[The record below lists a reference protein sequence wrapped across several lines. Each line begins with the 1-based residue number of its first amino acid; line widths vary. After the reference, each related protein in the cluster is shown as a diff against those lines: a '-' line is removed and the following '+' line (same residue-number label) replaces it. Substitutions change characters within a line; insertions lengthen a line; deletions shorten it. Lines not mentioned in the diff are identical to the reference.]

1 MNLILLGKP
10 NVGKSSIFNIL
21 TKSNSNIIHKDE
33 GTTRDW
39 LKGIVKS
46 NSFYNIY
53 DTPGLIIKD
62 KTLTNFDNKK
72 ILFKNLLINM
82 KYLFYVIDYKTIF
95 DTSDLEAINRLRKFN
110 KKILLIINKFDNFN
124 IAPNPEIHQYGIN
137 NYFLVSC
144 SHNYGFNKL
153 LEFLDKKSKK
163 ITTNELNSDFSLALF
178 GKPNVGKSTF
188 LNTLIGY
195 ERSMTSKFSGTTSDY
210 VEENFK
216 YKNKIIKIIDT
227 AGIQKKSNIKKNSL
241 TFLSTLKTLDK
252 IKNVDASIILFDSQN
267 NLERQDKRII
277 NIVSK
282 TAKSLILIF
291 NKIDLIKN
299 KFEFKKNIN
308 NEIIFNIKESKNIKI
323 LYCSAF
329 SKNNVSKIFNY
340 IYENIFIKDFNIS
353 TAKLNKWLKT
363 ITSKKEHP
371 LINKRKINFKY
382 AVQIKSKPVTIKI
395 FCNYNNKIKKDY
407 KRFLLNQFNI
417 YFNIVNQK
425 TRLIF
430 SSSKNPFI

>member
-1 MNLILLGKP
+1 
-10 NVGKSSIFNIL
+10 
-21 TKSNSNIIHKDE
+21 
-33 GTTRDW
+33 
-39 LKGIVKS
+39 
-46 NSFYNIY
+46 
-53 DTPGLIIKD
+53 
-62 KTLTNFDNKK
+62 
-72 ILFKNLLINM
+72 M

>member
-1 MNLILLGKP
+1 MNFILLGKP

-21 TKSNSNIIHKDE
+21 TKSNSNIVHKDE

-39 LKGIVKS
+39 HKGLIKS
-46 NSFYNIY
+46 NSIFNIY
-53 DTPGLIIKD
+53 DTPGLIIKN

-72 ILFKNLLINM
+72 ILFKNLLSHI
-82 KYLFYVIDYKTIF
+82 KFIFYVIDYKTIF
-95 DTSDLEAINRLRKFN
+95 DPSDLEAINRLRKFN
-110 KKILLIINKFDNFN
+110 KKILLIINKFDNYN
-124 IAPNPEIHQYGIN
+124 INPNPEIHQYGII
-137 NYFLVSC
+137 NYFLISC
-144 SHNYGFNKL
+144 THKYGFNKL
-153 LEFLDKKSKK
+153 IEFIDKNSKNISIK
-163 ITTNELNSDFSLALF
+163 KLNTDFSLALF

-195 ERSMTSKFSGTTSDY
+195 ERSMTSKYSGTTSDY

-216 YKNKIIKIIDT
+216 YKNKLIKIIDT

-241 TFLSTLKTLDK
+241 TFLSTIKTLEK
-252 IKNVDASIILFDSQN
+252 IKKVDASIIIFDSQN
-267 NLERQDKRII
+267 NIERQDKRII

-291 NKIDLIKN
+291 NKIDLIKD
-299 KFEFKKNIN
+299 KFEFKKKIS
-308 NEIIFNIKESKNIKI
+308 NEIFFNIKESKNIKI

-329 SKNNVSKIFNY
+329 SKSNVNKIFNY
-340 IYENIFIKDFNIS
+340 IYESIFIKDFNIS
-353 TAKLNKWLKT
+353 TGKLNKWLK
-363 ITSKKEHP
+363 IVTSKKEHP

-382 AVQIKSKPVTIKI
+382 AVQVNTKPLTIKI
-395 FCNYNNKIKKDY
+395 FCNYNNKIKNDY

-417 YFNIVNQK
+417 YFKVVNQK